1 MDAPLT
7 VDSMTATLAANT
19 LTGQMIIA
27 GTPVCGTG
35 EQVRGFDPSAGKS
48 LEPVYQHGD
57 ASHVETACAAAA
69 DAFAAYRATTSE
81 QRATFLEAIATNIE
95 AISEALIARAVAES
109 GLPLP
114 RITGE
119 VGRTTG
125 QLRLFAAVL
134 REGSWNGARIDTAL
148 PDRTPLPRP
157 DIRQRF
163 IPLGPVAVFGASNFP
178 LAFSVAGGDT
188 ASALAAGCPVV
199 VKGHDAHPGTSELVA
214 RAISDAVRQSGLPA
228 GTFSLLFGSGPDLGI
243 TLVTDPRIKAVGF
256 TGSRSGGLALVAAA
270 AARPEPIPVYA
281 EMSSINPVFL
291 LDGALATRGD
301 DLGRA
306 FVGSGPDLGIT
317 LVTDP
322 RIKAVGFTGS
332 RSGGL
337 ALVAAAA
344 ARPEPIPVY
353 AEMSSINPVFLLD
366 GALATRGDD
375 LGRAFVGS
383 LTMGS
388 GQFCTNPGLVIAV
401 DSPGL
406 DAFIVAAREALS
418 AAPATPMLTPNIARS
433 YASGVDA
440 LTGAADLVGRGEGPT
455 GETSCR
461 AALFA
466 TDAPSFLNSEVLQAE
481 VFGSSSLIVR
491 CADSDEMHAVAEGIE
506 GQLTATVHAD
516 DSDVDEAG
524 RLLPLLELKA
534 GRILFDGW
542 PTGVEVCHA
551 MVHGGPFPAT
561 SDSRSTSVGARA
573 IERFLRPVAY
583 QSVPKSLLPSA
594 IADGNPENLWRRI
607 DGQLTQD

>member
-1 MDAPLT
+1 MPLT
-7 VDSMTATLAANT
+7 VITMTGTLTDTVTADS

-27 GTPVCGTG
+27 GTPVRGSG
-35 EQVRGFDPSAGKS
+35 KQIRGFDPAAGEP

-57 ASHVETACAAAA
+57 AGNVEAACAAAA
-69 DAFAAYRATTSE
+69 EAFGPYRATTSE
-81 QRATFLEAIATNIE
+81 QRAQFLEAIAANIE
-95 AISEALIARAVAES
+95 AISEPLIARTMAET
-109 GLPLP
+109 GLPQA

-125 QLRLFAAVL
+125 QLRLFAGVL

-148 PDRTPLPRP
+148 PDRTPLPRA

-163 IPLGPVAVFGASNFP
+163 IPLGPVAVFSASNFP

-214 RAISDAVRQSGLPA
+214 RAISDAVAQSGLPA
-228 GTFSLLFGSGPDLGI
+228 GTFSLLFGPGRELG
-243 TLVTDPRIKAVGF
+243 TALVTDPRIKAVGF
-256 TGSRSGGLALVAAA
+256 TGSRSGGTALVAAA

-291 LDGALATRGD
+291 LDGALSNRGD
-301 DLGRA
+301 A
-306 FVGSGPDLGIT
+306 
-317 LVTDP
+317 
-322 RIKAVGFTGS
+322 
-332 RSGGL
+332 
-337 ALVAAAA
+337 
-344 ARPEPIPVY
+344 
-353 AEMSSINPVFLLD
+353 
-366 GALATRGDD
+366 

-388 GQFCTNPGLVIAV
+388 GQLCTNPGLVIAV
-401 DSPGL
+401 DGPGL
-406 DAFIVAAREALS
+406 DAFVAAAREALS

-433 YASGVDA
+433 YADGVA
-440 LTGAADLVGRGEGPT
+440 SLTEAAAVVGRGEDAAS
-455 GETSCR
+455 ETACS

-466 TDAPSFLNSEVLQAE
+466 TDAKSFLASEDLQAE

-491 CADSDEMHAVAEGIE
+491 CADTAEMHSVAAGIE

-516 DSDVDEAG
+516 DSDLDEAG

-542 PTGVEVCHA
+542 PTGVEVCYA

-583 QSVPKSLLPSA
+583 QDVPKSLLPSA
-594 IADGNPENLWRRI
+594 IADGNPDHVWRRI